1 MDMTKHLHRPN
12 SSGSKATFRVSSEEA
27 FSPLPKDIVNT
38 IHDLF
43 DDFFDDL
50 CSNFFQDG
58 IKKCSK
64 CRQKNVL
71 SYPVTFCQK
80 CSTQYRDVPQ
90 PTITVYR
97 KQSAH
102 ASNYR
107 TLTNMVNNG

>member
-1 MDMTKHLHRPN
+1 MDMTKHLHRP
-12 SSGSKATFRVSSEEA
+12 
-27 FSPLPKDIVNT
+27 KDIVNT
-38 IHDLF
+38 IHDFF

-58 IKKCSK
+58 VKKCSK

-90 PTITVYR
+90 PTITGYR

-107 TLTNMVNNG
+107 TLTNMVNNC

>member
-1 MDMTKHLHRPN
+1 MDVVTHLR
-12 SSGSKATFRVSSEEA
+12 R
-27 FSPLPKDIVNT
+27 PKDIVNT
-38 IHDLF
+38 IHDFF

-50 CSNFFQDG
+50 CNNFFQDG
-58 IKKCSK
+58 IKKCPK

-90 PTITVYR
+90 PTITGYR
-97 KQSAH
+97 KQSDH

-107 TLTNMVNNG
+107 TLTNMVNNS

>member
-1 MDMTKHLHRPN
+1 MDERYVKKYYEHIYKTVTMNMTTHLHRPKN
-12 SSGSKATFRVSSEEA
+12 
-27 FSPLPKDIVNT
+27 IVDT
-38 IHDLF
+38 IYDFF

-50 CSNFFQDG
+50 GRLFFQNG
-58 IKKCSK
+58 VKKCPK

-90 PTITVYR
+90 PSITEYRYR
-97 KQSAH
+97 KQSIH

-107 TLTNMVNNG
+107 KLNRG